1 MQDLELAI
9 KRLELV
15 KQSLETETID
25 LKAALEI
32 VVHHLIEL
40 CEAVQ
45 EKEADELVLPVWRFF
60 IFPVRCIVS
69 ML

>member
-45 EKEADELVLPVWRFF
+45 EKRG
-60 IFPVRCIVS
+60 R
-69 ML
+69 